1 MELDIKTFVEEHNG
15 KLIILDMLKDIDF
28 GVQYDINNYQDV
40 SQQVLNPSTN
50 NKDSEWYISSP
61 KTNSSNRTIPV
72 PDVLLKDLLEL
83 KKSNEAFKKFKLTWF
98 VLGDDQPITT
108 HQFYSRRDLYASKAG
123 LKRIRI
129 HDFRH
134 SCTSIL
140 ISASTPITAVS
151 NFLGH
156 ADSTETL
163 ETYAHLIKKDYQKI
177 TNYFDNMEQQY
188 NQKSE
193 E

>member
-1 MELDIKTFVEEHNG
+1 MLVLLSSINQIVTSIK
-15 KLIILDMLKDIDF
+15 KDIIVNNLMKSK
-28 GVQYDINNYQDV
+28 GVYLLV
-40 SQQVLNPSTN
+40 SNPKAGKSMLALQLSCSVCNGTQFLGYN
-50 NKDSEWYISSP
+50 D
-61 KTNSSNRTIPV
+61 
-72 PDVLLKDLLEL
+72 LLKL
-83 KKSNEAFKKFKLTWF
+83 KKSNEAFKKFKPTWF
-98 VLGDDQPITT
+98 VLADDQPITT
-108 HQFYSRRDLYASKAG
+108 HKFYSRRDLYANKAG

-134 SCTSIL
+134 SCTSAL

-177 TNYFDNMEQQY
+177 TNYFDNIEQQY